1 MTAKVLIFLYLRII
15 ILLNK
20 RKRVA
25 RRSHRRL
32 FKKQPLGISRCN
44 KKNEK
49 NKKKMITLKN
59 LVVGYPDGRH
69 TRQLNHAANEEAH
82 DGMLTCLIGA
92 NGAGKSTLLRTI
104 AGFQLP
110 LEGTVLLGG
119 DDVRALSPRQRAERM
134 AVVLTD
140 RPDVMC
146 TTVWEMVAT
155 GRAPFTGFWGRLS
168 GKDRDIVTRSLR
180 LVGIEWMADRT
191 VASLSDGERQKVMIA
206 KALAQQTPIILLDEP
221 TAFLDYPSRVEAMQL
236 LLNIAHEEHK
246 TVLLS
251 THDLDLAIHTADR
264 LWLFEK
270 ERWGGEK
277 EEKTN
282 ETDRE
287 EKIKYIE
294 KEGNEKEGTNKGKEI
309 KEEKEAD
316 KGKEI
321 NAKSTLIS
329 GTPQELVSN
338 GSISRFAK
346 GALKCL

>member
-1 MTAKVLIFLYLRII
+1 MAAI
-15 ILLNK
+15 
-20 RKRVA
+20 
-25 RRSHRRL
+25 RL
-32 FKKQPLGISRCN
+32 FKKQPLGISRSSHWTFQEAT
-44 KKNEK
+44 KNEK

-69 TRQLNHAANEEAH
+69 TRQLNHAANEEAR

-168 GKDRDIVTRSLR
+168 GKDRNIVTRSLR

-206 KALAQQTPIILLDEP
+206 KALAQQTPVILLDEP
-221 TAFLDYPSRVEAMQL
+221 TAFLDYPSRVEVMQL

-251 THDLDLAIHTADR
+251 THDLDLALHTADR

-270 ERWGGEK
+270 KRGEKKEEEERKEEEEEEEEEK
-277 EEKTN
+277 EEEEGKEEEEEKKTN
-282 ETDRE
+282 GDKMS
-287 EKIKYIE
+287 KI
-294 KEGNEKEGTNKGKEI
+294 
-309 KEEKEAD
+309 
-316 KGKEI
+316 
-321 NAKSTLIS
+321 IS

-346 GALKCL
+346 GA

>member
-1 MTAKVLIFLYLRII
+1 M
-15 ILLNK
+15 
-20 RKRVA
+20 
-25 RRSHRRL
+25 H
-32 FKKQPLGISRCN
+32 FKKQQ
-44 KKNEK
+44 KKTKK

-110 LEGTVLLGG
+110 LEGTVVLGG

-168 GKDRDIVTRSLR
+168 GKDRGIVTRSLR
-180 LVGIEWMADRT
+180 LVGIERMADRT

-206 KALAQQTPIILLDEP
+206 KALAQQTPVVLLDEP
-221 TAFLDYPSRVEAMQL
+221 TAFLDYPSRVEVMQL

-251 THDLDLAIHTADR
+251 THDLDLALQTADR

-270 ERWGGEK
+270 ERGEK
-277 EEKTN
+277 KEE
-282 ETDRE
+282 E
-287 EKIKYIE
+287 E
-294 KEGNEKEGTNKGKEI
+294 GKEEEEE
-309 KEEKEAD
+309 EEKEKKTNGD
-316 KGKEI
+316 EMSKI
-321 NAKSTLIS
+321 IS

-346 GALKCL
+346 GA

>member
-1 MTAKVLIFLYLRII
+1 
-15 ILLNK
+15 
-20 RKRVA
+20 
-25 RRSHRRL
+25 
-32 FKKQPLGISRCN
+32 
-44 KKNEK
+44 
-49 NKKKMITLKN
+49 MITLKN

-168 GKDRDIVTRSLR
+168 GKDRNIVTRSLR
-180 LVGIEWMADRT
+180 LVGIGWMADRT

-206 KALAQQTPIILLDEP
+206 KALAQQTPVVLLDEP
-221 TAFLDYPSRVEAMQL
+221 TAFLDYPSRVEVMQL

-251 THDLDLAIHTADR
+251 THDLDLALQTADR
-264 LWLFEK
+264 IWLFEK

-277 EEKTN
+277 KEKTN

-294 KEGNEKEGTNKGKEI
+294 KEGNEKEGTNKGKKI

-346 GALKCL
+346 GA

>member
-1 MTAKVLIFLYLRII
+1 M
-15 ILLNK
+15 
-20 RKRVA
+20 
-25 RRSHRRL
+25 H
-32 FKKQPLGISRCN
+32 FKKQQ
-44 KKNEK
+44 KKTKK

-168 GKDRDIVTRSLR
+168 GKDRSIVTRSLR
-180 LVGIEWMADRT
+180 LVGIERMADRT

-206 KALAQQTPIILLDEP
+206 KALAQQTPVILLDEP
-221 TAFLDYPSRVEAMQL
+221 TAFLDYPSRVEVMQL

-251 THDLDLAIHTADR
+251 THDLDLALQTADR
-264 LWLFEK
+264 IWLFER
-270 ERWGGEK
+270 ERGEK
-277 EEKTN
+277 KEE
-282 ETDRE
+282 E
-287 EKIKYIE
+287 EG
-294 KEGNEKEGTNKGKEI
+294 KEERKEKGKE
-309 KEEKEAD
+309 KEKETNGN
-316 KGKEI
+316 KMSKI
-321 NAKSTLIS
+321 IS

-346 GALKCL
+346 GA

>member
-1 MTAKVLIFLYLRII
+1 M
-15 ILLNK
+15 
-20 RKRVA
+20 
-25 RRSHRRL
+25 H
-32 FKKQPLGISRCN
+32 FKKQQ
-44 KKNEK
+44 KKTKK
-49 NKKKMITLKN
+49 NKKMMITLKN

-168 GKDRDIVTRSLR
+168 GKDRNIVTRSLR

-206 KALAQQTPIILLDEP
+206 KALAQQTPVILLDEP
-221 TAFLDYPSRVEAMQL
+221 TAFLDYPSRVEVMQL

-251 THDLDLAIHTADR
+251 THDLDLALQTADR
-264 LWLFEK
+264 IWLFEK
-270 ERWGGEK
+270 ERGEK
-277 EEKTN
+277 KEE
-282 ETDRE
+282 E
-287 EKIKYIE
+287 EG
-294 KEGNEKEGTNKGKEI
+294 KEERKEKGKE
-309 KEEKEAD
+309 KEKETNGN
-316 KGKEI
+316 KMSKI
-321 NAKSTLIS
+321 IS

-346 GALKCL
+346 GA

>member
-1 MTAKVLIFLYLRII
+1 
-15 ILLNK
+15 
-20 RKRVA
+20 
-25 RRSHRRL
+25 
-32 FKKQPLGISRCN
+32 
-44 KKNEK
+44 
-49 NKKKMITLKN
+49 MITLKN

-168 GKDRDIVTRSLR
+168 GKDRGIVTRSLR

-206 KALAQQTPIILLDEP
+206 KALAQQTSVVLLDEP
-221 TAFLDYPSRVEAMQL
+221 TAFLDYPSRVEVMQL

-251 THDLDLAIHTADR
+251 THDLDLALQTADR
-264 LWLFEK
+264 IWLFEK
-270 ERWGGEK
+270 ERGGEEK

-309 KEEKEAD
+309 KEEEKKKEEKEAD

>member
-25 RRSHRRL
+25 RRSHRRHFKKKPQEAFQEEAIRH
-32 FKKQPLGISRCN
+32 FKKQQ
-44 KKNEK
+44 KKTKK

-168 GKDRDIVTRSLR
+168 GKDRNIVTRSLR

-206 KALAQQTPIILLDEP
+206 KALAQQTPVVLLDEP
-221 TAFLDYPSRVEAMQL
+221 TAFLDYPSRVEVMQL

-251 THDLDLAIHTADR
+251 THDLDLALQTADR
-264 LWLFEK
+264 IWLFEK
-270 ERWGGEK
+270 ERGEK
-277 EEKTN
+277 
-282 ETDRE
+282 RE
-287 EKIKYIE
+287 EEEGKEERKE
-294 KEGNEKEGTNKGKEI
+294 KEKETNGDEMSKI
-309 KEEKEAD
+309 
-316 KGKEI
+316 
-321 NAKSTLIS
+321 IS

-346 GALKCL
+346 GA

>member
-1 MTAKVLIFLYLRII
+1 
-15 ILLNK
+15 
-20 RKRVA
+20 
-25 RRSHRRL
+25 
-32 FKKQPLGISRCN
+32 
-44 KKNEK
+44 
-49 NKKKMITLKN
+49 MITFKN

-110 LEGTVLLGG
+110 LEGTVLLDG

-168 GKDRDIVTRSLR
+168 GKDRNIVTRSLR

-191 VASLSDGERQKVMIA
+191 VANLSDGERQKVMIA
-206 KALAQQTPIILLDEP
+206 KALAQQTPVVLLDEP
-221 TAFLDYPSRVEAMQL
+221 TAFLDYPSRVEVMQL

-251 THDLDLAIHTADR
+251 THDLDLALQTADR
-264 LWLFEK
+264 IWLFEK
-270 ERWGGEK
+270 ERGGEEK

-309 KEEKEAD
+309 KEEEKKKEEKEAD

-338 GSISRFAK
+338 GSISRFCKRGIKMFVK
-346 GALKCL
+346 GA

>member
-25 RRSHRRL
+25 RRSHRALLMAAIRL
-32 FKKQPLGISRCN
+32 FKKQPLGISRSDHWAFQEAT
-44 KKNEK
+44 KDEK

-69 TRQLNHAANEEAH
+69 TRQLNHAANEEAR

-168 GKDRDIVTRSLR
+168 GKDRNIVTRSLR

-206 KALAQQTPIILLDEP
+206 KALAQQTPVILLDEP
-221 TAFLDYPSRVEAMQL
+221 TAFLDYPSRVEVMQL

-251 THDLDLAIHTADR
+251 THDLDLALHTADR
-264 LWLFEK
+264 IWLFEK
-270 ERWGGEK
+270 ERGEK
-277 EEKTN
+277 KEEEEEEEEGKEEEEEKKTN
-282 ETDRE
+282 GDKMS
-287 EKIKYIE
+287 KI
-294 KEGNEKEGTNKGKEI
+294 
-309 KEEKEAD
+309 
-316 KGKEI
+316 
-321 NAKSTLIS
+321 IS

-346 GALKCL
+346 GA

>member
-1 MTAKVLIFLYLRII
+1 M
-15 ILLNK
+15 
-20 RKRVA
+20 
-25 RRSHRRL
+25 H
-32 FKKQPLGISRCN
+32 FKKQQ
-44 KKNEK
+44 KKTKK

-110 LEGTVLLGG
+110 LEGTVVLGG

-168 GKDRDIVTRSLR
+168 GKDRNIVTRSLR

-206 KALAQQTPIILLDEP
+206 KALAQQTPVILLDEP
-221 TAFLDYPSRVEAMQL
+221 TAFLDYPSRVEVMQL

-251 THDLDLAIHTADR
+251 THDLDLALQTADR
-264 LWLFEK
+264 IWLFER
-270 ERWGGEK
+270 ERGEK
-277 EEKTN
+277 KEE
-282 ETDRE
+282 E
-287 EKIKYIE
+287 E
-294 KEGNEKEGTNKGKEI
+294 GKEEEEE
-309 KEEKEAD
+309 EEKEKKTNGD
-316 KGKEI
+316 EMSKI
-321 NAKSTLIS
+321 IS

-346 GALKCL
+346 GA

>member
-1 MTAKVLIFLYLRII
+1 M
-15 ILLNK
+15 
-20 RKRVA
+20 
-25 RRSHRRL
+25 H
-32 FKKQPLGISRCN
+32 FKKQQ
-44 KKNEK
+44 KKTKK

-168 GKDRDIVTRSLR
+168 GKDRNIVTRSLR

-206 KALAQQTPIILLDEP
+206 KALAQQTPVILLDEP
-221 TAFLDYPSRVEAMQL
+221 TAFLDYPSRVEVMQL

-251 THDLDLAIHTADR
+251 THDLDLALQTADR
-264 LWLFEK
+264 LWLFER
-270 ERWGGEK
+270 ERGEK
-277 EEKTN
+277 KEE
-282 ETDRE
+282 E
-287 EKIKYIE
+287 E
-294 KEGNEKEGTNKGKEI
+294 GKE
-309 KEEKEAD
+309 EEKE
-316 KGKEI
+316 KEKEKEKKTNGDEMSKI
-321 NAKSTLIS
+321 IS

-346 GALKCL
+346 GA

>member
-1 MTAKVLIFLYLRII
+1 
-15 ILLNK
+15 
-20 RKRVA
+20 
-25 RRSHRRL
+25 
-32 FKKQPLGISRCN
+32 
-44 KKNEK
+44 
-49 NKKKMITLKN
+49 MITLKN

-104 AGFQLP
+104 AGFLLP

-221 TAFLDYPSRVEAMQL
+221 TAFLDYPSRVEVMQL

-251 THDLDLAIHTADR
+251 THDLDLALQTADR
-264 LWLFEK
+264 IWLFEK
-270 ERWGGEK
+270 ERGGEEK

-309 KEEKEAD
+309 KEEEKKKEEKEAD

>member
-1 MTAKVLIFLYLRII
+1 M
-15 ILLNK
+15 
-20 RKRVA
+20 
-25 RRSHRRL
+25 H
-32 FKKQPLGISRCN
+32 FKKQQ
-44 KKNEK
+44 KKTKK

-168 GKDRDIVTRSLR
+168 GKDRNIVTRSLR

-206 KALAQQTPIILLDEP
+206 KALAQQTPVILLDEP
-221 TAFLDYPSRVEAMQL
+221 TAFLDYPSRVEVMQL

-251 THDLDLAIHTADR
+251 THDLDLALQTADR
-264 LWLFEK
+264 IWLFEK
-270 ERWGGEK
+270 ERGEK
-277 EEKTN
+277 KEE
-282 ETDRE
+282 E
-287 EKIKYIE
+287 E
-294 KEGNEKEGTNKGKEI
+294 GKEEEEE
-309 KEEKEAD
+309 EEKEKKTNGD
-316 KGKEI
+316 EMSKI
-321 NAKSTLIS
+321 IS

-346 GALKCL
+346 GA

>member
-1 MTAKVLIFLYLRII
+1 
-15 ILLNK
+15 
-20 RKRVA
+20 
-25 RRSHRRL
+25 
-32 FKKQPLGISRCN
+32 
-44 KKNEK
+44 
-49 NKKKMITLKN
+49 MITLKN

-146 TTVWEMVAT
+146 TTVREMVAT

-168 GKDRDIVTRSLR
+168 GKDHNIVTRSLR

-206 KALAQQTPIILLDEP
+206 KALAQQTPVVLLDEP
-221 TAFLDYPSRVEAMQL
+221 TVFLDYPSRVEVMQL

-251 THDLDLAIHTADR
+251 THDLDLALQTADR
-264 LWLFEK
+264 IWLFEK
-270 ERWGGEK
+270 ERGEK
-277 EEKTN
+277 KEE
-282 ETDRE
+282 E
-287 EKIKYIE
+287 EG
-294 KEGNEKEGTNKGKEI
+294 KEERKEKGKE
-309 KEEKEAD
+309 KEKETNGN
-316 KGKEI
+316 KMSKI
-321 NAKSTLIS
+321 IS

-346 GALKCL
+346 GA

>member
-1 MTAKVLIFLYLRII
+1 MA
-15 ILLNK
+15 LLM
-20 RKRVA
+20 A
-25 RRSHRRL
+25 ATRL
-32 FKKQPLGISRCN
+32 FKKQPLGFSRSSHWAFQEAT
-44 KKNEK
+44 KNEK

-69 TRQLNHAANEEAH
+69 TRQLNHAANEEAR

-155 GRAPFTGFWGRLS
+155 GRAPFTGFWGHLS
-168 GKDRDIVTRSLR
+168 SKDRNIVTRSLR

-206 KALAQQTPIILLDEP
+206 KALAQQTPVILLDEP
-221 TAFLDYPSRVEAMQL
+221 TAFLDYPSRVEVMQL

-251 THDLDLAIHTADR
+251 THDLDLALHTADR

-270 ERWGGEK
+270 KRGEKKEEEERKEEEEEEEEEK
-277 EEKTN
+277 EEEEGKEEEEEKKTN
-282 ETDRE
+282 GDKMS
-287 EKIKYIE
+287 KI
-294 KEGNEKEGTNKGKEI
+294 
-309 KEEKEAD
+309 
-316 KGKEI
+316 
-321 NAKSTLIS
+321 IS

-346 GALKCL
+346 GA

>member
-1 MTAKVLIFLYLRII
+1 M
-15 ILLNK
+15 
-20 RKRVA
+20 
-25 RRSHRRL
+25 H
-32 FKKQPLGISRCN
+32 FKKQQ
-44 KKNEK
+44 KKTKK

-119 DDVRALSPRQRAERM
+119 DDVRALSPRQRAEHM

-168 GKDRDIVTRSLR
+168 GKDRNIVTRSLR

-206 KALAQQTPIILLDEP
+206 KALAQQTSVILLDEP
-221 TAFLDYPSRVEAMQL
+221 TAFLDYPSRVEVMQL

-251 THDLDLAIHTADR
+251 THDLDLALQTADR
-264 LWLFEK
+264 IWLFER
-270 ERWGGEK
+270 ERGEK
-277 EEKTN
+277 KEE
-282 ETDRE
+282 E
-287 EKIKYIE
+287 E
-294 KEGNEKEGTNKGKEI
+294 GKEEEEEEE
-309 KEEKEAD
+309 EEKEKKTNGD
-316 KGKEI
+316 EMSKI
-321 NAKSTLIS
+321 IS

-346 GALKCL
+346 GA

>member
-1 MTAKVLIFLYLRII
+1 M
-15 ILLNK
+15 
-20 RKRVA
+20 
-25 RRSHRRL
+25 H
-32 FKKQPLGISRCN
+32 FKKQQ
-44 KKNEK
+44 KKTKK

-168 GKDRDIVTRSLR
+168 GKDRNIVTRSLR

-206 KALAQQTPIILLDEP
+206 KALAQQTSVILLDEP
-221 TAFLDYPSRVEAMQL
+221 TAFLDYPSRVEVMQL

-251 THDLDLAIHTADR
+251 THDLDLALQTADR
-264 LWLFEK
+264 LWLFER
-270 ERWGGEK
+270 ERGEK
-277 EEKTN
+277 KEE
-282 ETDRE
+282 E
-287 EKIKYIE
+287 E
-294 KEGNEKEGTNKGKEI
+294 GKEEEEEEE
-309 KEEKEAD
+309 EEKE
-316 KGKEI
+316 KKTNGNKMSKI
-321 NAKSTLIS
+321 IS

-346 GALKCL
+346 GA

>member
-25 RRSHRRL
+25 RRSHRALLMAAIRL
-32 FKKQPLGISRCN
+32 FKKQPLGFSRSSHWAFQEAT
-44 KKNEK
+44 KNEK

-69 TRQLNHAANEEAH
+69 TRQLNHAANEEAR

-168 GKDRDIVTRSLR
+168 GKDRNIVTRSLR

-206 KALAQQTPIILLDEP
+206 KALAQQTPVILLDEP
-221 TAFLDYPSRVEAMQL
+221 TAFLDYPSRVEVMQL

-251 THDLDLAIHTADR
+251 THDLDLALHTADR
-264 LWLFEK
+264 IWLFEK
-270 ERWGGEK
+270 ERGEK
-277 EEKTN
+277 KEEEERKEEVKEEEEGKEEEEEEEKKTN
-282 ETDRE
+282 GDKMS
-287 EKIKYIE
+287 KI
-294 KEGNEKEGTNKGKEI
+294 
-309 KEEKEAD
+309 
-316 KGKEI
+316 
-321 NAKSTLIS
+321 IS

-346 GALKCL
+346 GA

>member
-25 RRSHRRL
+25 RRSHRALLMAATRL
-32 FKKQPLGISRCN
+32 FKKHPLGISRSN
-44 KKNEK
+44 KKTKK

-119 DDVRALSPRQRAERM
+119 DDVRALSPRQHAERM

-168 GKDRDIVTRSLR
+168 GKDRNIVTRSLR

-206 KALAQQTPIILLDEP
+206 KALAQQTPVVLLDEP
-221 TAFLDYPSRVEAMQL
+221 TAFLDYPSRVEVMQL

-251 THDLDLAIHTADR
+251 THDLDLALQTVDR
-264 LWLFEK
+264 IWLFEK
-270 ERWGGEK
+270 ERGEK
-277 EEKTN
+277 KEE
-282 ETDRE
+282 E
-287 EKIKYIE
+287 EGKEEGKE
-294 KEGNEKEGTNKGKEI
+294 KEKETNGDEMSKI
-309 KEEKEAD
+309 
-316 KGKEI
+316 
-321 NAKSTLIS
+321 IS

>member
-1 MTAKVLIFLYLRII
+1 M
-15 ILLNK
+15 
-20 RKRVA
+20 
-25 RRSHRRL
+25 H
-32 FKKQPLGISRCN
+32 FKKQQ
-44 KKNEK
+44 KKTKK

-110 LEGTVLLGG
+110 LEGTVVLGG

-168 GKDRDIVTRSLR
+168 GKDRNIVTRSLR

-206 KALAQQTPIILLDEP
+206 KALAQQTPVILLDEP
-221 TAFLDYPSRVEAMQL
+221 TAFLDYPSRVEVMQL

-251 THDLDLAIHTADR
+251 THDLDLALQTADR
-264 LWLFEK
+264 IWLFER
-270 ERWGGEK
+270 ERGEK
-277 EEKTN
+277 KEE
-282 ETDRE
+282 E
-287 EKIKYIE
+287 E
-294 KEGNEKEGTNKGKEI
+294 GKEEEEEED
-309 KEEKEAD
+309 EEKEKKTNGD
-316 KGKEI
+316 EMSKI
-321 NAKSTLIS
+321 IS

-346 GALKCL
+346 GA

>member
-1 MTAKVLIFLYLRII
+1 M
-15 ILLNK
+15 
-20 RKRVA
+20 
-25 RRSHRRL
+25 H
-32 FKKQPLGISRCN
+32 FKKQQ
-44 KKNEK
+44 KKTKK

-168 GKDRDIVTRSLR
+168 GKDRGIVTRSLR

-206 KALAQQTPIILLDEP
+206 KALAQQTPVILLDEP
-221 TAFLDYPSRVEAMQL
+221 TAFLDYPSRVEVMQL

-251 THDLDLAIHTADR
+251 THDLDLALQTADR
-264 LWLFEK
+264 IWLFEK
-270 ERWGGEK
+270 ERGEK
-277 EEKTN
+277 KEE
-282 ETDRE
+282 E
-287 EKIKYIE
+287 EGKEERKEEGKE
-294 KEGNEKEGTNKGKEI
+294 KEKETNGDEMSKI
-309 KEEKEAD
+309 
-316 KGKEI
+316 
-321 NAKSTLIS
+321 IS

-346 GALKCL
+346 GA

>member
-1 MTAKVLIFLYLRII
+1 
-15 ILLNK
+15 
-20 RKRVA
+20 
-25 RRSHRRL
+25 
-32 FKKQPLGISRCN
+32 
-44 KKNEK
+44 
-49 NKKKMITLKN
+49 MITLKN

-104 AGFQLP
+104 AGFLLP

-168 GKDRDIVTRSLR
+168 GKDRNIVTRSLR

-206 KALAQQTPIILLDEP
+206 KALAQQTPIVLLDEP
-221 TAFLDYPSRVEAMQL
+221 TAFLDYPSRVEVMQL

-251 THDLDLAIHTADR
+251 THDLDLALQTADR
-264 LWLFEK
+264 IWLFEK
-270 ERWGGEK
+270 ERGGEEK

-294 KEGNEKEGTNKGKEI
+294 KEGNEKEGTNKG
-309 KEEKEAD
+309 KEAD

>member
-25 RRSHRRL
+25 RRSHRALLMAAIRL
-32 FKKQPLGISRCN
+32 FKKQPLGFSRSSHWAFQEAT
-44 KKNEK
+44 KNEK

-69 TRQLNHAANEEAH
+69 TRQLNHAANEEAR

-168 GKDRDIVTRSLR
+168 GKDRNIVTRSLR

-206 KALAQQTPIILLDEP
+206 KALAQQTPVILLDEP
-221 TAFLDYPSRVEAMQL
+221 TAFLDYPSRVEVMQL

-251 THDLDLAIHTADR
+251 THDLDLALHTADR
-264 LWLFEK
+264 IWLFEK
-270 ERWGGEK
+270 ERGEK
-277 EEKTN
+277 KEEEEVKEEEEGKEEEEEKKTN
-282 ETDRE
+282 GDKMS
-287 EKIKYIE
+287 KI
-294 KEGNEKEGTNKGKEI
+294 
-309 KEEKEAD
+309 
-316 KGKEI
+316 
-321 NAKSTLIS
+321 IS

-346 GALKCL
+346 GA

>member
-1 MTAKVLIFLYLRII
+1 M
-15 ILLNK
+15 
-20 RKRVA
+20 
-25 RRSHRRL
+25 H
-32 FKKQPLGISRCN
+32 FKKQQ
-44 KKNEK
+44 KKTQK

-168 GKDRDIVTRSLR
+168 GKDRSIVTRSLR

-206 KALAQQTPIILLDEP
+206 KALAQQTPVVLLDEP
-221 TAFLDYPSRVEAMQL
+221 TAFLDYPSRVEVMQL

-251 THDLDLAIHTADR
+251 THDLDLALQTADR
-264 LWLFEK
+264 IWLFER
-270 ERWGGEK
+270 ERGEK
-277 EEKTN
+277 KEE
-282 ETDRE
+282 E
-287 EKIKYIE
+287 EE
-294 KEGNEKEGTNKGKEI
+294 
-309 KEEKEAD
+309 EEKE
-316 KGKEI
+316 KEKEKEKKTNGDEMSKI
-321 NAKSTLIS
+321 IS

-346 GALKCL
+346 GA

>member
-110 LEGTVLLGG
+110 LEGTVLLDG

-168 GKDRDIVTRSLR
+168 SKDRNIVTRSLR

-251 THDLDLAIHTADR
+251 THDLDLALQTADR
-264 LWLFEK
+264 IWLFEK
-270 ERWGGEK
+270 ERGGEK
-277 EEKTN
+277 EK
-282 ETDRE
+282 E
-287 EKIKYIE
+287 EG
-294 KEGNEKEGTNKGKEI
+294 KEKGKE
-309 KEEKEAD
+309 KEKETNGD
-316 KGKEI
+316 EMSKI
-321 NAKSTLIS
+321 IS

>member
-1 MTAKVLIFLYLRII
+1 
-15 ILLNK
+15 
-20 RKRVA
+20 
-25 RRSHRRL
+25 
-32 FKKQPLGISRCN
+32 
-44 KKNEK
+44 
-49 NKKKMITLKN
+49 MITLKN

-119 DDVRALSPRQRAERM
+119 DDVRTLSPRQRAERM

-168 GKDRDIVTRSLR
+168 GKDRGIVTRSLR
-180 LVGIEWMADRT
+180 LVGIERMADRT

-206 KALAQQTPIILLDEP
+206 KALAQQTPVVLLDEP
-221 TAFLDYPSRVEAMQL
+221 TAFLDYPSRVEVMQL

-251 THDLDLAIHTADR
+251 THDLNLALHTADR

-270 ERWGGEK
+270 ERGGEEEDRGGEEKEEK

-282 ETDRE
+282 
-287 EKIKYIE
+287 
-294 KEGNEKEGTNKGKEI
+294 KGKET
-309 KEEKEAD
+309 
-316 KGKEI
+316 

-338 GSISRFAK
+338 GSISRFVK
-346 GALKCL
+346 GA

>member
-1 MTAKVLIFLYLRII
+1 M
-15 ILLNK
+15 
-20 RKRVA
+20 
-25 RRSHRRL
+25 H
-32 FKKQPLGISRCN
+32 FKKQQ
-44 KKNEK
+44 KKTKK

-110 LEGTVLLGG
+110 LEGTVVLGG

-168 GKDRDIVTRSLR
+168 SKDRNIVTRSLR

-206 KALAQQTPIILLDEP
+206 KALAQQTPVILLDEP
-221 TAFLDYPSRVEAMQL
+221 TAFLDYPSRVEVMQL

-251 THDLDLAIHTADR
+251 THDLDLALQTADR
-264 LWLFEK
+264 IWLFER
-270 ERWGGEK
+270 ERGEK
-277 EEKTN
+277 KEE
-282 ETDRE
+282 E
-287 EKIKYIE
+287 E
-294 KEGNEKEGTNKGKEI
+294 GKEEE
-309 KEEKEAD
+309 EEKE
-316 KGKEI
+316 KEKKTNGDEMSKI
-321 NAKSTLIS
+321 IS

-346 GALKCL
+346 GA

>member
-25 RRSHRRL
+25 RRSHRALLMAAIRL
-32 FKKQPLGISRCN
+32 FKKQPLGISRSDHWAFQEAT
-44 KKNEK
+44 KDEK

-69 TRQLNHAANEEAH
+69 TRQLNHAANEEAR

-221 TAFLDYPSRVEAMQL
+221 TAFLDYPSRVEVMQL

-251 THDLDLAIHTADR
+251 THDLDLALHTADR
-264 LWLFEK
+264 IWLFEK
-270 ERWGGEK
+270 ERGEKKEEEERKEEEEEK
-277 EEKTN
+277 EEEEGKEEEEEEEKKTN
-282 ETDRE
+282 GDEMS
-287 EKIKYIE
+287 KI
-294 KEGNEKEGTNKGKEI
+294 
-309 KEEKEAD
+309 
-316 KGKEI
+316 
-321 NAKSTLIS
+321 IS

-346 GALKCL
+346 GA

>member
-1 MTAKVLIFLYLRII
+1 M
-15 ILLNK
+15 
-20 RKRVA
+20 
-25 RRSHRRL
+25 H
-32 FKKQPLGISRCN
+32 FKKQQKKT
-44 KKNEK
+44 KKNK
-49 NKKKMITLKN
+49 NKMITLKN

-110 LEGTVLLGG
+110 LEGTVVLGG
-119 DDVRALSPRQRAERM
+119 DDVRALSPRQRAERI

-168 GKDRDIVTRSLR
+168 GKDRNIVTRSLR

-206 KALAQQTPIILLDEP
+206 KALAQQTPVILLDEP
-221 TAFLDYPSRVEAMQL
+221 TAFLDYPSRVEVMQL

-251 THDLDLAIHTADR
+251 THDLDLALQTADR
-264 LWLFEK
+264 LWLFER
-270 ERWGGEK
+270 ERGEK
-277 EEKTN
+277 KEE
-282 ETDRE
+282 E
-287 EKIKYIE
+287 E
-294 KEGNEKEGTNKGKEI
+294 GKEEEEEEE
-309 KEEKEAD
+309 EEKEKKTNGD
-316 KGKEI
+316 EMSKI
-321 NAKSTLIS
+321 IS

-346 GALKCL
+346 GA

>member
-1 MTAKVLIFLYLRII
+1 
-15 ILLNK
+15 
-20 RKRVA
+20 
-25 RRSHRRL
+25 
-32 FKKQPLGISRCN
+32 
-44 KKNEK
+44 
-49 NKKKMITLKN
+49 MITLKN
-59 LVVGYPDGRH
+59 LVVGYHNGRH

-92 NGAGKSTLLRTI
+92 NGAGKSPLLRTI
-104 AGFQLP
+104 AGFQLS
-110 LEGTVLLGG
+110 LEGTVLLGS

-180 LVGIEWMADRT
+180 LVGIEKMADRT

-221 TAFLDYPSRVEAMQL
+221 TAFLDYPSRVEVMQL
-236 LLNIAHEEHK
+236 LLHIAHEEHK

-251 THDLDLAIHTADR
+251 THDLDLALHTDDR

-270 ERWGGEK
+270 ERGGEEK

-294 KEGNEKEGTNKGKEI
+294 KEGNEKEGTNKGKEK

>member
-1 MTAKVLIFLYLRII
+1 
-15 ILLNK
+15 
-20 RKRVA
+20 
-25 RRSHRRL
+25 
-32 FKKQPLGISRCN
+32 
-44 KKNEK
+44 
-49 NKKKMITLKN
+49 MITLKN

-104 AGFQLP
+104 AGFLLP

-168 GKDRDIVTRSLR
+168 GKDRNIVTRSLR

-206 KALAQQTPIILLDEP
+206 KALAQQTSVVLLDEP
-221 TAFLDYPSRVEAMQL
+221 TAFLDYPSRVEVMQL

-251 THDLDLAIHTADR
+251 THDLDLALQTADR
-264 LWLFEK
+264 IWLFEK
-270 ERWGGEK
+270 ERGGEEK

-309 KEEKEAD
+309 KEEEKKKEEKEAD

>member
-1 MTAKVLIFLYLRII
+1 M
-15 ILLNK
+15 
-20 RKRVA
+20 
-25 RRSHRRL
+25 
-32 FKKQPLGISRCN
+32 KQQ
-44 KKNEK
+44 KTKK

-119 DDVRALSPRQRAERM
+119 DDVRTLSPRQRAERM

-168 GKDRDIVTRSLR
+168 GKDRNIVTRSLR

>member
-1 MTAKVLIFLYLRII
+1 
-15 ILLNK
+15 
-20 RKRVA
+20 
-25 RRSHRRL
+25 
-32 FKKQPLGISRCN
+32 
-44 KKNEK
+44 
-49 NKKKMITLKN
+49 MITLKN

-69 TRQLNHAANEEAH
+69 TRQLNHAANEEAR

-168 GKDRDIVTRSLR
+168 GKDRNIVTRSLR

-206 KALAQQTPIILLDEP
+206 KALAQQTPVILLDEP
-221 TAFLDYPSRVEAMQL
+221 TAFLDYPSRVEVMQL

-251 THDLDLAIHTADR
+251 THDLDLALHTADR
-264 LWLFEK
+264 IWLFEK
-270 ERWGGEK
+270 ERGEKKEEEERKEEEEEEEK
-277 EEKTN
+277 EEEEGKEEEEEEEKKTN
-282 ETDRE
+282 GDEMS
-287 EKIKYIE
+287 KI
-294 KEGNEKEGTNKGKEI
+294 
-309 KEEKEAD
+309 
-316 KGKEI
+316 
-321 NAKSTLIS
+321 IS

-346 GALKCL
+346 GA

>member
-1 MTAKVLIFLYLRII
+1 M
-15 ILLNK
+15 
-20 RKRVA
+20 
-25 RRSHRRL
+25 H
-32 FKKQPLGISRCN
+32 FKKQQ
-44 KKNEK
+44 KKTKK

-104 AGFQLP
+104 AGFQSP

-168 GKDRDIVTRSLR
+168 GKDRSIVTRSLR

-191 VASLSDGERQKVMIA
+191 MASLSDGERQKVMIA
-206 KALAQQTPIILLDEP
+206 KALAQQTPVILLDEP
-221 TAFLDYPSRVEAMQL
+221 TAFLDYPSRVEVMQL

-251 THDLDLAIHTADR
+251 THDLDLALQTADR
-264 LWLFEK
+264 IWLFEK
-270 ERWGGEK
+270 ERGEK
-277 EEKTN
+277 KEE
-282 ETDRE
+282 E
-287 EKIKYIE
+287 E
-294 KEGNEKEGTNKGKEI
+294 GKEEEEE
-309 KEEKEAD
+309 EEKEKKTNGD
-316 KGKEI
+316 EMSKI
-321 NAKSTLIS
+321 IS

-346 GALKCL
+346 GA

>member
-1 MTAKVLIFLYLRII
+1 M
-15 ILLNK
+15 
-20 RKRVA
+20 
-25 RRSHRRL
+25 H
-32 FKKQPLGISRCN
+32 FKKQQ
-44 KKNEK
+44 KKTKK

-168 GKDRDIVTRSLR
+168 GKDRNIVTRSLR

-206 KALAQQTPIILLDEP
+206 KALAQQTPVVLLDEP
-221 TAFLDYPSRVEAMQL
+221 TAFLDYPSRVEVMQL

-251 THDLDLAIHTADR
+251 THDLDLALQTADR
-264 LWLFEK
+264 IWLFEK
-270 ERWGGEK
+270 ERGEK
-277 EEKTN
+277 KEE
-282 ETDRE
+282 E
-287 EKIKYIE
+287 EG
-294 KEGNEKEGTNKGKEI
+294 KEERKEKGKE
-309 KEEKEAD
+309 KEKETNGN
-316 KGKEI
+316 KMSKI
-321 NAKSTLIS
+321 IS

-346 GALKCL
+346 GA

>member
-1 MTAKVLIFLYLRII
+1 
-15 ILLNK
+15 
-20 RKRVA
+20 
-25 RRSHRRL
+25 
-32 FKKQPLGISRCN
+32 
-44 KKNEK
+44 
-49 NKKKMITLKN
+49 MITLKN

-168 GKDRDIVTRSLR
+168 GKDRDIVTHSLR

-206 KALAQQTPIILLDEP
+206 KALAQQTPVILLDEP
-221 TAFLDYPSRVEAMQL
+221 TAFLDYQSRVEVMQL

-251 THDLDLAIHTADR
+251 THDLDLALQTADR

-270 ERWGGEK
+270 ERGGEEK

-287 EKIKYIE
+287 VKIKYIE

-309 KEEKEAD
+309 KEEEKKKEEKEAD

>member
-1 MTAKVLIFLYLRII
+1 M
-15 ILLNK
+15 
-20 RKRVA
+20 
-25 RRSHRRL
+25 H
-32 FKKQPLGISRCN
+32 FKKQQ
-44 KKNEK
+44 KKTKK

-168 GKDRDIVTRSLR
+168 GKDRNIVTRSLR

-206 KALAQQTPIILLDEP
+206 KALAQQTPVILLDEP
-221 TAFLDYPSRVEAMQL
+221 TAFLDYPSRVEVMQL

-251 THDLDLAIHTADR
+251 THDLDLALQTADR
-264 LWLFEK
+264 IWLFER
-270 ERWGGEK
+270 ERGEK
-277 EEKTN
+277 KEE
-282 ETDRE
+282 E
-287 EKIKYIE
+287 E
-294 KEGNEKEGTNKGKEI
+294 GKEEEEEEE
-309 KEEKEAD
+309 EEKEKKTNGD
-316 KGKEI
+316 EMSKI
-321 NAKSTLIS
+321 IS

-346 GALKCL
+346 GA